1 MSQHNTKT
9 LEPDE
14 WLVIDGHVM
23 VRAQKHGRRI
33 RYVTAR
39 RDGLPVLTKAK
50 DGEENTCN
58 LRREGGN

>member
-50 DGEENTCN
+50 DNGEKACN
-58 LRREGGN
+58 FDKEGGN

>member
-50 DGEENTCN
+50 GEGED
-58 LRREGGN
+58 LLDSSQKKGV